1 MRGPVH
7 TATAPGTSGPFIGC
21 SHSAQADTEVTCHVS
36 RVTWHVGV
44 STHQPQNNV
53 SYICIKLRTPQE
65 FVTEANKQKVQCSMY
80 RADMADNFSLVSSCF
95 QIHIYLLSPGSC
107 SRWVTFKV
115 SDKDK
120 LMTKFPEK
128 SAKITTSGGGMGKY
142 LVFILD
148 SDTHCKVFAEHVV
161 SPQQIEMSVYLKHVH
176 TVRQCCLCLQWPN
189 IHSKSVING
198 RDNLRKQQ

>member
-1 MRGPVH
+1 
-7 TATAPGTSGPFIGC
+7 
-21 SHSAQADTEVTCHVS
+21 
-36 RVTWHVGV
+36 
-44 STHQPQNNV
+44 
-53 SYICIKLRTPQE
+53 
-65 FVTEANKQKVQCSMY
+65 
-80 RADMADNFSLVSSCF
+80 MADNFSLVSSCF

-128 SAKITTSGGGMGKY
+128 SAKITTSGGAMGKY

-189 IHSKSVING
+189 IHSKLVING
-198 RDNLRKQQ
+198 RDNLRKQQWWSPRLLCLLQDCSCFGVQIFWVGMELCSQYNRVSGLSWFGTGGFKSAILSSIHRQKILSMALCYVVICTLYMETTSTLNK

>member
-65 FVTEANKQKVQCSMY
+65 FVTEANKQKV
-80 RADMADNFSLVSSCF
+80 
-95 QIHIYLLSPGSC
+95 
-107 SRWVTFKV
+107 
-115 SDKDK
+115 
-120 LMTKFPEK
+120 
-128 SAKITTSGGGMGKY
+128 
-142 LVFILD
+142 
-148 SDTHCKVFAEHVV
+148 
-161 SPQQIEMSVYLKHVH
+161 
-176 TVRQCCLCLQWPN
+176 
-189 IHSKSVING
+189 
-198 RDNLRKQQ
+198 